1 MVGFQ
6 VRLAG
11 DSVFVMVIR
20 LGVWLGSLGW
30 LKEIRRGGKGVL

>member
-1 MVGFQ
+1 MVGFR

-30 LKEIRRGGKGVL
+30 

>member
-1 MVGFQ
+1 MVGFR

-20 LGVWLGSLGW
+20 LGVLAGIVRVVTWAC
-30 LKEIRRGGKGVL
+30 